1 MTSTERTISPPE
13 PGLTAEQIIA
23 RAEALQP
30 KLVGRQA
37 ETEERTYYSE
47 ETHHEF
53 VNAGFYR
60 MLVPRRYGGYEF
72 DLPTF
77 LRTVMAISRGCP
89 STGWCLCLAS
99 AHALQVASLFGER
112 AQAELFGEGD
122 FRCAAVAAP
131 AGVATPVEDGW
142 ELNSTHPYSSGAPYS
157 THYMG
162 QTFTPGP
169 DPDGPPGPILLFV
182 AKRGMWTML
191 DDWGDTLG
199 LKGSG
204 SHSLR
209 FDRARIPAHWALE
222 NTWMVDTDVSGG
234 TPGHR
239 LHGNPMYA
247 GRTLSFFQAELA
259 AIMVGSAKGA
269 VDEYEAIMRAR
280 KTQRPPIVPRYL
292 DPDYQR
298 WFGLA
303 MGRVAAAEAAVVQC
317 AEQYMELC
325 RRSVEDGVPFSREDD
340 LRLNIVAREAGTL
353 AWDAMQ
359 GQIFRTA
366 GTSAAKAG
374 QRIERIFRDLA
385 MCWGHFGT
393 IVGDWAA
400 RELAKEHLG
409 LVTDGPPRPDQ
420 EHVVRR
426 EGA

>member
-1 MTSTERTISPPE
+1 MTSTDRTISPPE
-13 PGLTAEQIIA
+13 PGLTTEEIIA
-23 RAEALQP
+23 RAEALRP
-30 KLVGRQA
+30 KLVERQA

-47 ETHHEF
+47 EMHQEF
-53 VNAGFYR
+53 LQAGFYR

-72 DLPTF
+72 ELPVF
-77 LRTVMAISRGCP
+77 LRTMSAIARGCP
-89 STGWCLCLAS
+89 STAWCLCLAS
-99 AHALQVASLFGER
+99 AHALQVASLFEER
-112 AQAELFGEGD
+112 AQAEIFGDGD

-131 AGVATPVEDGW
+131 AGVAKPVAGGW
-142 ELNSTHPYSSGAPYS
+142 ELDSTHPYSSGAPYS

-182 AKRGMWTML
+182 APRSAWTML

-209 FDRARIPAHWALE
+209 FEKAHIPAHWALA

-234 TPGHR
+234 TPGYR

-259 AIMVGSAKGA
+259 AIMVGMAKGA
-269 VDEYEAIMRAR
+269 LDEYEEIMRTR

-303 MGRVAAAEAAVVQC
+303 MGRIAAGEAAYIQC

-325 RRSVEDGVPFSREDD
+325 RRSVEDGIPFSREDD

-400 RELAKEHLG
+400 RELAREHLG
-409 LVTDGPPRPDQ
+409 LVAEGPPRPDQ
-420 EHVVRR
+420 EHIVRR
-426 EGA
+426 EET